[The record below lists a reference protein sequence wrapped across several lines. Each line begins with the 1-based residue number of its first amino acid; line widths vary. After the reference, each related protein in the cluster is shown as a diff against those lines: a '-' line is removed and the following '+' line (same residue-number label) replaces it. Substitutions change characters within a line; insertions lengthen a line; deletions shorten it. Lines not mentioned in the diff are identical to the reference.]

1 MEIVI
6 IIVQSGQVT
15 IFEMLKM
22 TLYNIQIFID
32 FENLFL

>member
-1 MEIVI
+1 MEMV
-6 IIVQSGQVT
+6 IIVQSEQVT